1 MQPNSNSTLDA
12 LVQARRVLADTEDA
26 ARNVTHELARQRE
39 VLDHPRVKAHA
50 TAGLL
55 DHARVLLR
63 RMRRRVSTIM

>member
-39 VLDHPRVKAHA
+39 VLDHARVKAHA
-50 TAGLL
+50 TAGVL